1 MCKVLNFTGLLKKIE
16 IFKAWILLL
25 CGKVVFSLIHSTQ
38 LPLTVFQE
46 EDYKKITVENNDI
59 LTFQIFFAFTIV
71 FPLELETRL
80 YYLTYTG
87 GL

>member
-1 MCKVLNFTGLLKKIE
+1 MCKVLNTGLHKKIE

-25 CGKVVFSLIHSTQ
+25 FGKVNFSLIHSTQ
-38 LPLTVFQE
+38 LQLTDFQE

-59 LTFQIFFAFTIV
+59 WTFQIFFAFTIV

-80 YYLTYTG
+80 YYFTCTG